1 MIEVFLI
8 QSLVFVV
15 PIFLAIIIWLAME
28 IALDVMNKAGE
39 KKTAK
44 SYQEQKPIDKTKEYF
59 DL

>member
-44 SYQEQKPIDKTKEYF
+44 SHQEQKPIDKTKEYF